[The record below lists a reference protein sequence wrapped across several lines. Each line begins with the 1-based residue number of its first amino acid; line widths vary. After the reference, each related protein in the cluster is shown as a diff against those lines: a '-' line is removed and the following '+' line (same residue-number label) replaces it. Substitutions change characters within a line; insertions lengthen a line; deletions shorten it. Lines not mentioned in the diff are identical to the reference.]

1 MPRDWDPRASLPHA
15 SYGAP
20 YRRGDASEAGG
31 AGPTKAAHLP
41 ARRTA
46 RARRSWLQRL
56 ILSIGTTV
64 ILVALLGIS
73 AATYALV
80 KYLAIERVS
89 DLGVDTVPS
98 GEPHN
103 YLVVGSDTRAGT
115 ALVSEIGGQRSD
127 TVMVVRVD
135 PQAEQAAV
143 LSIPRDLV
151 VPISGTNEVARINTA
166 YARGRPTLVE
176 TIRDNF
182 DIEIHHYVE
191 IDFSGFERLVN
202 QVGGVPLWVGA
213 AIKDTRSGLFV
224 EELGCVTLDGD
235 QALAYVRS
243 RQLQYMTDAGTWSR
257 PDPTADLG
265 RIERQQ
271 VFMRNAL
278 SKALRELR
286 SNPAGVPNLLDI
298 AVDNVAIDD
307 KMSVRELLD
316 LGDRFRDF
324 EPDSLLTY
332 PLPIVERG
340 DGATLALDRRKAE
353 PILNVFRGLDPGE
366 ITPGLITVTVLNG
379 TGEPNQANDVA
390 GALQVVGFEITQPGD
405 SDETP
410 QRTIVYHR
418 PGDDAYGMRVA
429 RHITGGAD
437 VAPRDDLGL
446 GEGEVVVVTGRDI
459 TTITRDPIP
468 LEEMPPATQP
478 SGFDGDDVGEE
489 GSPAEATSTA
499 GAVTAD
505 NTATTTPPPPPPEL
519 SVPEFVVGYP
529 PSGTSC
535 A

>member
-1 MPRDWDPRASLPHA
+1 MPRDRDPRASLPRA
-15 SYGAP
+15 SHGAP
-20 YRRGDASEAGG
+20 YPRGRGSDAGT
-31 AGPTKAAHLP
+31 GPAQAAHLP
-41 ARRTA
+41 APRSSL
-46 RARRSWLQRL
+46 ARRSWLQRL
-56 ILSIGTTV
+56 ILSVGTTV
-64 ILVALLGIS
+64 ILVALLGVS

-89 DLGVDTVPS
+89 DLGVDTAPP

-115 ALVSEIGGQRSD
+115 ELVSEIGGQRSD

-135 PQAEQAAV
+135 PQGEQAAV

-151 VPISGTNEVARINTA
+151 VPISGTNEVARINAA

-182 DIEIHHYVE
+182 DIDIHHYVE

-202 QVGGVPLWVGA
+202 HVGGVPLWVGA
-213 AIKDTRSGLFV
+213 AIKDSRSGLFV
-224 EELGCVTLDGD
+224 EELGCVTLDGE

-243 RQLQYMTDAGTWSR
+243 RQLQYMTDGGTWSR

-286 SNPAGVPNLLDI
+286 SNPTGIPSLLDI
-298 AVDNVAIDD
+298 AVNNVAIDD
-307 KMSVRELLD
+307 QMSVRELLD

-366 ITPGLITVTVLNG
+366 ITPGLVTVTVLNG

-410 QRTIVYHR
+410 ERTIVYHR

-429 RHITGGAD
+429 RHMTGGAD
-437 VAPRDDLGL
+437 VVARDDLGL
-446 GEGEVVVVTGRDI
+446 GEGEVVVVTGRDL

-468 LEEMPPATQP
+468 LEEMPPTSQP
-478 SGFDGDDVGEE
+478 PGPDDDVGDD
-489 GSPAEATSTA
+489 GSPTEAISTA
-499 GAVTAD
+499 GAATAD
-505 NTATTTPPPPPPEL
+505 TTATTTPPPPPPEI
-519 SVPEFVVGYP
+519 SVPEFIVGHP